1 MLHLTE
7 AAISKAKQFIKAE
20 GKDGY
25 GLRIAVKGGGCSGF
39 KYGLSLVASQ
49 KPDDQVLEF
58 DGIQVF
64 VDPTSSSYL
73 QDVTID
79 FVDNLQGSGFTFNN
93 PNSAGSCGCGES
105 FSV

>member
-1 MLHLTE
+1 MLDLTE
-7 AAISKAKQFIKAE
+7 AAISKAKQFIEAE
-20 GKDGY
+20 GKDGG
-25 GLRIAVKGGGCSGF
+25 GLRIAVKGGGCSGY
-39 KYGLSLVASQ
+39 KYDLSLVERQ

-58 DGIQVF
+58 DGIHVF
-64 VDPTSSSYL
+64 VDPTSSTYL

-79 FVDNLQGSGFTFNN
+79 FVDSLQGSGFTIKN

>member
-1 MLHLTE
+1 MLHLTD
-7 AAISKAKQFIKAE
+7 AAISKARQFIEAE
-20 GKDGY
+20 GKDG
-25 GLRIAVKGGGCSGF
+25 
-39 KYGLSLVASQ
+39 LSLVESQ

-58 DGIQVF
+58 GGIHVF
-64 VDPTSSSYL
+64 VDPTSSTYL

-93 PNSAGSCGCGES
+93 PSSAGSCGCGES

>member
-7 AAISKAKQFIKAE
+7 AAISKAKQF
-20 GKDGY
+20 
-25 GLRIAVKGGGCSGF
+25 GG
-39 KYGLSLVASQ
+39 
-49 KPDDQVLEF
+49 
-58 DGIQVF
+58 IHVF
-64 VDPTSSSYL
+64 VDPTSSTHL

>member
-7 AAISKAKQFIKAE
+7 AAISKAK
-20 GKDGY
+20 
-25 GLRIAVKGGGCSGF
+25 L
-39 KYGLSLVASQ
+39 
-49 KPDDQVLEF
+49 
-58 DGIQVF
+58 F
-64 VDPTSSSYL
+64 VDLTSSTHL

>member
-7 AAISKAKQFIKAE
+7 AAISKAKQF
-20 GKDGY
+20 
-25 GLRIAVKGGGCSGF
+25 
-39 KYGLSLVASQ
+39 
-49 KPDDQVLEF
+49 
-58 DGIQVF
+58 
-64 VDPTSSSYL
+64 VDPTSSTHL

>member
-1 MLHLTE
+1 MLQLTE
-7 AAISKAKQFIKAE
+7 AAISKAKQFIEAE
-20 GKDGY
+20 GKDGC
-25 GLRIAVKGGGCSGF
+25 GLRIAVKGGGCSGY
-39 KYGLSLVASQ
+39 KYGLNLVESQ

-58 DGIQVF
+58 DGIHVF
-64 VDPTSSSYL
+64 VDPTSSAYL
-73 QDVTID
+73 KDVTID

>member
-7 AAISKAKQFIKAE
+7 AAISKAKQFIEAE
-20 GKDGY
+20 GKDGC
-25 GLRIAVKGGGCSGF
+25 GLRIAVKGGGCSGY
-39 KYGLSLVASQ
+39 KYGLSLVESQ
-49 KPDDQVLEF
+49 KPDDRVLEF
-58 DGIQVF
+58 DGIHVF
-64 VDPTSSSYL
+64 VDPTSSTYL